1 MTSEHLV
8 WLTDLPYDPQEFLV
22 QQASTVN
29 GHKPGKC
36 SIAQQHVV
44 ELQCT
49 GKALVTEHDPR
60 MDPFN

>member
-1 MTSEHLV
+1 M
-8 WLTDLPYDPQEFLV
+8 
-22 QQASTVN
+22 TVN
-29 GHKPGKC
+29 VQKPDKC
-36 SIAQQHVV
+36 SRAQQHVV